1 MSDSQPCQAGGLATV
16 GHARCYIDRVFN
28 GPWEALMNAK
38 TAALIIGIVFI
49 VVGILGFIP
58 NPLVSP
64 TGIFAVNTAHN
75 LVHLVSGIAILA
87 GAYMAAIG
95 AALTLKVFGVIYGL
109 VAILGLFTGSGMLL
123 GLIHVNTADHWLHV
137 VLAVVILA
145 AGFMLPEE

>member
-1 MSDSQPCQAGGLATV
+1 
-16 GHARCYIDRVFN
+16 
-28 GPWEALMNAK
+28 MNLTAK

-49 VVGILGFIP
+49 AVGILGFIP

-87 GAYMAAIG
+87 GAYTGIG

-109 VAILGLFTGSGMLL
+109 VAILGLVMGGGMLL

-137 VLAVVILA
+137 VLSAVILA
-145 AGFMLPEE
+145 AGFMLPDEA